1 MSAKKT
7 DIEDLNFLIDE
18 FFIYHGLEDLEK
30 KSLSQDNE
38 LNQLMEEGYKILSN
52 IDFIHSVIKKKST
65 NKINVP
71 QKSYNTINYTK
82 YINSRK
88 IKIIPIKNE
97 NIRLTITNNSNY
109 KLIPKAENNF
119 NLRNSWCSSE
129 PKRPKKTKNYREIF
143 MNKYKNLFNVEYE
156 KNTIDVSINDKDK
169 YSLNKKNNNSLKKD
183 LIKNPGV
190 FVQVHSFREKKV
202 ENLFNMRKN
211 VKKISTLK
219 KYTIDLG
226 DIKKNHY

>member
-1 MSAKKT
+1 MSTKKT

-38 LNQLMEEGYKILSN
+38 LNQLMEEGYQILSD
-52 IDFIHSVIKKKST
+52 IRFINSVTKKKST
-65 NKINVP
+65 NKINVS
-71 QKSYNTINYTK
+71 QKNYNTINYTK

-97 NIRLTITNNSNY
+97 KIRLTITNNSNY
-109 KLIPKAENNF
+109 KIIPNAKNKF

-129 PKRPKKTKNYREIF
+129 PKRPSKSKNYREIF

-156 KNTIDVSINDKDK
+156 KNTIDVSNDKDK
-169 YSLNKKNNNSLKKD
+169 YSLNKKNNNNLKKD
-183 LIKNPGV
+183 LVKNPGV
-190 FVQVHSFREKKV
+190 VVQVHSFRERKV
-202 ENLFNMRKN
+202 DNLFSMRKN
-211 VKKISTLK
+211 AKKISTLK